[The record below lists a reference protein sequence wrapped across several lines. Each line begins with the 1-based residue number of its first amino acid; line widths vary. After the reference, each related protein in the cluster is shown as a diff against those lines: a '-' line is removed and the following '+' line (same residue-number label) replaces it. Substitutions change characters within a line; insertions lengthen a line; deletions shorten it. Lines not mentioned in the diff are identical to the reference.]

1 MTKTYD
7 VKYLSDD
14 HDYFFSDLPEV
25 EYNVSEVKIV
35 NSKNFNW
42 VCCNTP
48 CKEFIDTSIKCIG
61 CNLFLIFGCVYCI
74 VDQTFNTIRF
84 PLKKNN
90 S

>member
-1 MTKTYD
+1 MTQSYD

-25 EYNVSEVKIV
+25 EYKVSEVKII
-35 NSKNFNW
+35 NKKNFYW

-48 CKEFIDTSIKCIG
+48 CKEFFDTSIKCIG
-61 CNLFLIFGCVYCI
+61 CNLCLIFGCLYCI
-74 VDQTFNTIRF
+74 ADQTFNTIKI
-84 PLKKNN
+84 PLKKNE